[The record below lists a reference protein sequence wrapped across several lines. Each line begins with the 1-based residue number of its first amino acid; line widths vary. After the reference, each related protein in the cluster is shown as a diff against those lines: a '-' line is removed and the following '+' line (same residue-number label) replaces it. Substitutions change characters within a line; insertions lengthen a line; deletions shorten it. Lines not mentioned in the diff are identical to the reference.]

1 VPQNSDRLIRD
12 APKRDG
18 RPVLQAASFE
28 GSFDRPVSF
37 EKVIFEGPAWFA
49 YCTFEDAADFRG
61 ATFSDAAGFTGVTF
75 RGTARFDGAEFQ
87 GLADFQ
93 DTTWTQGADF
103 VGTRFAGDVRFKG
116 PTVVDGDARFDHAI
130 FRGDVSVPSTFHGEV
145 WFDQAQ
151 FAAARNLG
159 PFVADGKVILDR
171 AVFAHRVALTLRA
184 PALSAA
190 GTEFPA
196 GTDILVQSAAVA
208 LDRAE
213 FGAASTL
220 SSATRDTALGALLND
235 ADYDAQTIP
244 RVVSLQGARVANL
257 TLAGV
262 DLRACR
268 FRGAHGLDAMTLSQ
282 VVFAET
288 PKSWRYA
295 RRLALAEEHRWRAE
309 RQRTPG
315 WWTKE
320 LRAAPATPNWREPDR
335 PTPHQVAA
343 IYRALRKAQE
353 TRYDAPGAADFY
365 YGEMEMRRLTRHDA
379 GTAEDGAVSPG
390 QAPAALPLS
399 ARSRQDSTRRVPT
412 GEAAVLWLYWLVSGY
427 GLRASRA
434 LLALFVTVVLGA
446 ILLAA
451 LGFPRDKS
459 FGDALIF
466 SLESSVSLLRAPSGP
481 LTSAGELI
489 TIGLRLLGPLFF
501 GLALLAL
508 RGRVKR

>member
-1 VPQNSDRLIRD
+1 VPQDSDRLIRD

-28 GSFDRPVSF
+28 GSFDGPVSF
-37 EKVIFEGPAWFA
+37 ENVIFEGPAWFA

-75 RGTARFDGAEFQ
+75 RGPARFDGAEFR
-87 GLADFQ
+87 GVADFQ
-93 DTTWTQGADF
+93 DTTWTHGADF
-103 VGTRFAGDVRFKG
+103 VRTSFAGDVRFMG
-116 PTVVDGDARFDHAI
+116 PTEIHGDARFDMAT
-130 FRGDVSVPSTFHGEV
+130 FGGAVWAPPRCRGEL
-145 WFDQAQ
+145 WFDRAQ
-151 FAAARNLG
+151 FEAARYLG
-159 PFVADGKVILDR
+159 PVIADGRVVLDG
-171 AVFAHRVALTLRA
+171 AVFTEHVALTLRA
-184 PALSAA
+184 PALSAG
-190 GTEFPA
+190 GTEFRS
-196 GTDILVQSAAVA
+196 GTDILLQSATVA
-208 LDRAE
+208 LDGAG
-213 FGAASTL
+213 FGAPSTL
-220 SSATRDTALGALLND
+220 GSATRDTALGALL
-235 ADYDAQTIP
+235 ADEYDAQTIP
-244 RVVSLQGARVANL
+244 RVVSRQGARVANL

-288 PKSWRYA
+288 PRSWRYA
-295 RRLALAEEHRWRAE
+295 RRLALAEEHRWRTE
-309 RQRTPG
+309 GQRTPG
-315 WWTKE
+315 WWTEE
-320 LRAAPATPNWREPDR
+320 LRTAPATPNWREPDT

-353 TRYDAPGAADFY
+353 ARYDAPGAADFY
-365 YGEMEMRRLTRHDA
+365 YGEMEMRRLTRHDT
-379 GTAEDGAVSPG
+379 GTADDGAVSPG

-451 LGFPRDKS
+451 FGFPRVKS

-466 SLESSVSLLRAPSGP
+466 SLESSVSLLRAPSEP